1 MHNRQHKKL
10 DYVKEDGD
18 IFTYETST
26 KNLPDKDVFVYEQA
40 QINELKTL
48 IKEKTGRTSQVK
60 NYYVD
65 GLISLGRDQFLQL
78 NNEQQQKLI
87 DKTFEFVR
95 NEIRDRFQTSVKV
108 CSFHFD
114 EGHKN
119 EQGQWD
125 LNPHIQFTFE
135 NVNRSTGKTI
145 QRTFTKSILKELQ
158 TKVSEYY
165 QEFGFIRG
173 KDYKAHNEPAPK
185 QVYWKD
191 YKRQKEN
198 ETKQEI
204 LVQVAKVKPLE
215 IENHELKAQ
224 LRQLQ
229 DNYQQLRDEFK
240 KSGEATQAD
249 YQRLKQEKEHLENQL
264 KSSIRAN
271 KDLLDKLTHAETI
284 NNRLNSEKTALQ
296 NELLAIQSLKR
307 LEIEKQEQKA
317 REKTELLKSN
327 DTVLAYYAK
336 INPELVEK
344 VKRNR
349 YLEVPGVNGGIVQL
363 SDNDPHRLAELL
375 GKGTGHKISAL
386 NEGSLENHVKDYVY
400 NI

>member
-48 IKEKTGRTSQVK
+48 IKDKTGRTSQVK

-65 GLISLGRDQFLQL
+65 GLIILGRDQFLQL
-78 NNEQQQKLI
+78 DNKQQQKLI

-95 NEIRDRFQTSVKV
+95 TQIRDRFQTSVKV

-119 EQGQWD
+119 EQGKWD

-135 NVNRSTGKTI
+135 NVNRNTGKTI

-173 KDYKAHNEPAPK
+173 KDYKAHNEQAPK

-191 YKRQKEN
+191 YKRQREH
-198 ETKQEI
+198 ETKQDLLIQIE
-204 LVQVAKVKPLE
+204 KVKPLE
-215 IENHELKAQ
+215 IENNELKAQ
-224 LRQLQ
+224 LSQLQ
-229 DNYQQLRDEFK
+229 DSYQQLRDELK

-249 YQRLKQEKEHLENQL
+249 YQRLKQEKASLENQL
-264 KSSIRAN
+264 KLSIRAN
-271 KDLLDKLTHAETI
+271 EDLLGRVTYAESI

-296 NELLAIQSLKR
+296 NELLAIKSLKR

-317 REKTELLKSN
+317 KEKTELLKSN
-327 DTVLAYYAK
+327 DAVLAYYAK
-336 INPELVEK
+336 INPALVEI

-349 YLEVPGVNGGIVQL
+349 YLEVPGVNGGIAQL

-375 GKGTGHKISAL
+375 GKVTGHKISEHK
-386 NEGSLENHVKDYVY
+386 NEETLENFNHKVR
-400 NI
+400 